1 MARNEIRHKAEWG
14 KTQVTMSEAET
25 VRAVMATKISIV
37 SNATLADGPTLLRL
51 VPHWLR
57 VFGSRLDEIILVVDS
72 EPLIGRIAELQR
84 GQSTQGRMKE
94 AIQSLEVSDARVRF
108 VSLESIKPTALQRR
122 WFGRARPV
130 RCQAGTPILAFI
142 AAIDQARCDIVLRCD
157 SDMLFCENGW
167 LDEAIQ
173 SLEEGV
179 DVYEPPHLHLGV
191 EREVSSRA
199 FMIAKQSFYGH
210 LPLRNLRLDVLR
222 VLHRMS
228 KGRPPWLALE
238 QMMTSSVAKGQL
250 FHKVGRNTDLG
261 FSLHGLKRAWIG
273 SPWFDEVIRFVESG
287 EVPSQ
292 QQRCWDFVPEYWGI
306 EVH

>member
-1 MARNEIRHKAEWG
+1 
-14 KTQVTMSEAET
+14 
-25 VRAVMATKISIV
+25 
-37 SNATLADGPTLLRL
+37 
-51 VPHWLR
+51 
-57 VFGSRLDEIILVVDS
+57 
-72 EPLIGRIAELQR
+72 
-84 GQSTQGRMKE
+84 
-94 AIQSLEVSDARVRF
+94 
-108 VSLESIKPTALQRR
+108 
-122 WFGRARPV
+122 
-130 RCQAGTPILAFI
+130 
-142 AAIDQARCDIVLRCD
+142 
-157 SDMLFCENGW
+157 MLFCENGW